1 MLKNWILCAS
11 ACSLTLLGCTSP
23 SKDPLEKI
31 SYRNPASSNDL
42 ITGSRQILS
51 DLENPDIFNSK
62 TCPDYIFKVTD
73 FLYHA
78 PADYMVPKTSEEIDE
93 LKKTGS
99 EILDTVF
106 KIRLKL
112 SEKTKEFTAQKNI
125 DALCLSRIRNG
136 LQYARF
142 TEEYLMEWLYA
153 NNVYTYKE
161 QNILAKSYPST
172 LTNPKYADFNIESGD
187 VMLIRGKSY
196 VSAMIARISDDE
208 GNFSHLAMVGEDKN
222 GKKYVIEALIQYGVV
237 ITPLEKWVQ
246 SPDARVAL
254 YRTGDKTLSK
264 KAARFLYD
272 HVAGLK
278 KSGKTIRYDFA
289 MNDSDYSSLFCSE
302 VAKFAYDKASEGKFI
317 LPYYR
322 SLMTKFKD
330 HAYPKSMGV
339 NQTTLFSPHDIEVDP
354 RFDFI
359 AEYRHRPLLRQVR
372 MQDAVLQS
380 VYNWMEQ
387 KGYSFHWAPQHIT
400 KSYIAKLARQFGLAK
415 DTLPTYMPIATINTT
430 VQFEGVAKNLENN
443 IYRIEKDI
451 YTNTQVLPSFQ
462 DLMRINEEF
471 RIADCQKQEK
481 AGLTRHA
488 ITHPASKF
496 HWYFYSLE
504 NGCK

>member
-1 MLKNWILCAS
+1 MLKNWII
-11 ACSLTLLGCTSP
+11 SLSLSSTLLACTSTP
-23 SKDPLEKI
+23 KDPLEKI

-42 ITGSRQILS
+42 ITGSRQIIT
-51 DLENPDIFNSK
+51 DLENPNIFNSK
-62 TCPDYIFKVTD
+62 TCSEYIFKVTD

-78 PADYMVPKTSEEIDE
+78 PADYMVPKTTQEIED
-93 LKKTGS
+93 LKKSGS

-112 SEKTKEFTAQKNI
+112 SDKTKEFTAQKSM

-142 TEEYLMEWLYA
+142 TEEYLMEWLYT
-153 NNVYTYKE
+153 NGVFTFKE
-161 QNILAKSYPST
+161 QNILTNSFPNT
-172 LTNPKYADFNIESGD
+172 LTNPKYQGFKLESGD

-208 GNFSHLAMVGEDKN
+208 GNFSHVAMIGEDKN
-222 GKKYVIEALIQYGVV
+222 GKKYVLEALIQYGVIV
-237 ITPLEKWVQ
+237 TPLEKWVQ

-254 YRTGDKTLSK
+254 YRTPDQTLAK
-264 KAARFLYD
+264 KAARYLYD
-272 HVAGLK
+272 HVNNLK
-278 KSGKTIRYDFA
+278 KAGKTVKYDFA
-289 MNDSDYSSLFCSE
+289 MNDNDYSSLFCSE
-302 VAKFAYDKASEGKFI
+302 VAKMAYDKASDGKFV

-359 AEYRHRPLLRQVR
+359 AEFRHRPLLRQVR

-380 VYNWMEQ
+380 VYNWME
-387 KGYSFHWAPQHIT
+387 KKDYSFHWAPQHVT
-400 KSYIAKLARQFGLAK
+400 KSYFAKLARQFGLAK
-415 DTLPTYMPIATINTT
+415 DVLPTYMPIATINTT
-430 VQFEGVAKNLENN
+430 LQFEGVAKNLEEN
-443 IYRIEKDI
+443 IYAVEKNI
-451 YTNTQVLPSFQ
+451 YTTTNVLPSFQ
-462 DLMRINEEF
+462 DLMRINEEY
-471 RIADCQKQEK
+471 RLADCEKQKK
-481 AGLTRHA
+481 AGLTKYA

-496 HWYFYSLE
+496 HWYFYNKKESCE
-504 NGCK
+504 